1 MTKYRHQKGIIRDNA
16 LEALLSD
23 PLFKPRV
30 EVNSKGK
37 GSYRR
42 KEKHIK
48 KGNWEASGKC
58 FESAFT
64 AGLLLYWHKKTV
76 NNDGFLL

>member
-1 MTKYRHQKGIIRDNA
+1 MAVYRHKRGKIQDNA

-23 PLFKPRV
+23 PLFRQRI

-42 KEKHIK
+42 KDKYAK
-48 KGNWEASGKC
+48 KGNWEASGKQSSD
-58 FESAFT
+58 FLPLAF
-64 AGLLLYWHKKTV
+64 
-76 NNDGFLL
+76 